1 MEHLGAI
8 VRRIQTTEDVFSTE
22 TDVVFTT
29 GFEGR
34 ALPIAPKGA
43 GPQPETGRRGGT

>member
-8 VRRIQTTEDVFSTE
+8 VRRIQTTPDVFSTE
-22 TDVVFTT
+22 TDVVFST

-34 ALPIAPKGA
+34 PPLDHAQA
-43 GPQPETGRRGGT
+43 GEAPETRRGGSA